1 MPDPACHPRTLGLCG
16 DPGLLRARQVCRR
29 LEHAARVAG
38 LALSRSTEPRSR
50 HPIGPRKK
58 MQQLGLDLK
67 QHTPEILRLWAEVLS
82 EPPLRLPPGHDPGEL
97 PEVIYDLIEV
107 SLLRPHD
114 RSAHEAKIADAV
126 RHGERRKQEG
136 AGESFIFEEFAALR
150 EAIRRYLESC
160 PVPKWKRR
168 EALMRLDMALSVA
181 ELAAIR
187 GYYRP
192 AFERAGLWDTLLAQL
207 ARTSPLL
214 GLPEPSQSAVDA
226 VIGSPLARS
235 REPFEQRS
243 TPD

>member
-1 MPDPACHPRTLGLCG
+1 
-16 DPGLLRARQVCRR
+16 
-29 LEHAARVAG
+29 
-38 LALSRSTEPRSR
+38 
-50 HPIGPRKK
+50 

-67 QHTPEILRLWAEVLS
+67 EHTPEILRLWAEVLS

-97 PEVIYDLIEV
+97 PEIIYDLIEV

-114 RSAHEAKIADAV
+114 RGAHEEKIAAAV
-126 RHGERRKQEG
+126 RHGERRKQDG

-150 EAIRRYLESC
+150 EAIRRYLETC

-181 ELAAIR
+181 EIAAIR

-192 AFERAGLWDTLLAQL
+192 AFERAGLWHMLLSQL

-226 VIGSPLARS
+226 VVGSPLAQPAQAFGEQS
-235 REPFEQRS
+235 TTDQQRS
-243 TPD
+243 S